1 MKELIVALDLEL
13 NQPSGRVVQIGAVL
27 GNVRTGNVVSQFDV
41 KVNPGGPFSL
51 RIAELTG
58 ISPQQIESAP
68 SLAEAG
74 QALAAWLAPRD
85 SVRLLNPL
93 TWGGGDTETLRDQL
107 GFASERWI
115 FGRRWIDVKTLYV
128 AWRMAQGKDISGG
141 LARAMTKLGLS
152 FRGRKHDA
160 LDDSLN
166 TFRIYRALLA
176 QFMKSEYLQ
185 VPIESGLDRSARRSL
200 TTRPVSRNF

>member
-13 NQPSGRVVQIGAVL
+13 NQPSRRVVQIGAVL
-27 GNVRTGNVVSQFDV
+27 GNVRTGEVVSQFDL
-41 KVNPGGPFSL
+41 KVNPGEPFSL

-58 ISPQQIESAP
+58 ISPQEIESAP

-85 SVRLLNPL
+85 SVRVLNPL

-107 GFASERWI
+107 GVATERWI

-128 AWRMAQGKDISGG
+128 AWRMAQRKDISGG
-141 LARAMTKLGLS
+141 LAKAMTKLGLS

-166 TFRIYRALLA
+166 TFRMYRALLA
-176 QFMKSEYLQ
+176 EFMKSEYLQ
-185 VPIESGLDRSARRSL
+185 VPVE
-200 TTRPVSRNF
+200 F

>member
-13 NQPSGRVVQIGAVL
+13 NQPSGWVVQIGAVL
-27 GNVRTGNVVSQFDV
+27 GNVRTGKVVSQFDV
-41 KVNPGGPFSL
+41 KMNPGEPFSL

-58 ISPQQIESAP
+58 ISPQEIESAP

-74 QALAAWLAPRD
+74 QALVAWIAPQD

-107 GFASERWI
+107 GFATEQWI

-166 TFRIYRALLA
+166 TFRRYRALLA

-185 VPIESGLDRSARRSL
+185 VPIEL
-200 TTRPVSRNF
+200 

>member
-1 MKELIVALDLEL
+1 VKDLIVALDLEL

-27 GNVRTGNVVSQFDV
+27 GNLRAGKVVSQFDV
-41 KVNPGGPFSL
+41 KVNPGEPFSL

-58 ISPQQIESAP
+58 ISPHEIESARG
-68 SLAEAG
+68 LAEAG

-93 TWGGGDTETLRDQL
+93 TWGGGDTETLRSQL
-107 GFASERWI
+107 GVESERWI

-166 TFRIYRALLA
+166 TFRMYRALLA
-176 QFMKSEYLQ
+176 EFMKCEYLH
-185 VPIESGLDRSARRSL
+185 A
-200 TTRPVSRNF
+200 PVEF